1 MLETRMNL
9 GNGIIKNHSSIL
21 IDEQG
26 VPIEK
31 NWDTIEEID
40 KEFSWIEEEL
50 EKKLWELHDI
60 MQNQKNS

>member
-1 MLETRMNL
+1 MLETRINL
-9 GNGIIKNHSSIL
+9 GNGIIKYRSSIP

-26 VPIEK
+26 VPIEN
-31 NWDTIEEID
+31 NWDTIKEID

>member
-9 GNGIIKNHSSIL
+9 GNGIIKYRSSIP

-26 VPIEK
+26 VPIEN
-31 NWDTIEEID
+31 NWNTIKEID

>member
-9 GNGIIKNHSSIL
+9 GNGIIKYRSFIL

-26 VPIEK
+26 VPIEN
-31 NWDTIEEID
+31 NWDTIKEID

>member
-1 MLETRMNL
+1 MNL
-9 GNGIIKNHSSIL
+9 GNGIIKNRSSIP

-60 MQNQKNS
+60 IQNKKNS